1 MLPFTLLGLDMVN
14 HCLKDEHVLTWFL
27 DLDLNGVSIYPQLI
41 YTVSFFL
48 CPIIAQAYGTE
59 LWLT

>member
-1 MLPFTLLGLDMVN
+1 MVN
-14 HCLKDEHVLTWFL
+14 HCLKDEHVLIWFL

-41 YTVSFFL
+41 YTLSFFL